1 MIAMARQNDFK
12 PDKPRSGILSKL
24 FLTKQQRRS
33 LLKWGLYALVL
44 LILSVLQDVFLC
56 RIRFFGATTEAV
68 IVGIFLICLA
78 EGVEKG
84 SVFSLVAS
92 LLYLFSGSAAGY
104 YSIVFITGLSV
115 AVTLF
120 RQSYL
125 QKNFAAAMLC
135 TTFAVLVYEMAVF
148 FIGVFLEMTTWARI
162 FSHFLTGAYSL
173 VFVPVL
179 YPIVKAISNLKDEGQ
194 S

>member
-1 MIAMARQNDFK
+1 MARQMDFK
-12 PDKPRSGILSKL
+12 PDKPRSGALSKL

-56 RIRFFGATTEAV
+56 RIRLFGATTELV
-68 IVGIFLICLA
+68 IVGIFLVCLA

-84 SVFSLVAS
+84 SVFSLVAA
-92 LLYLFSGSAAGY
+92 LLYMFSGTAAGY
-104 YSIVFITGLSV
+104 YSIVFITGLSI

-135 TTFAVLVYEMAVF
+135 TVFAVLTYEMAVF
-148 FIGVFLEMTTWARI
+148 FIGVFLGMTTWTRML
-162 FSHFLTGAYSL
+162 SHFLTGAYSL
-173 VFVPVL
+173 LFAPAL
-179 YPIVKAISNLKDEGQ
+179 YPVVKAISTISDANQ

>member
-1 MIAMARQNDFK
+1 
-12 PDKPRSGILSKL
+12 
-24 FLTKQQRRS
+24 
-33 LLKWGLYALVL
+33 
-44 LILSVLQDVFLC
+44 
-56 RIRFFGATTEAV
+56 
-68 IVGIFLICLA
+68 VGIFLICLA

-84 SVFSLVAS
+84 SVFSLVAA

-135 TTFAVLVYEMAVF
+135 TAFAVLAYEMAVF
-148 FIGVFLEMTTWARI
+148 FIGVFLGMTTWGRI
-162 FSHFLTGAYSL
+162 GSHFLTGVYSL
-173 VFVPVL
+173 VFAPAL
-179 YPIVKAISNLKDEGQ
+179 YPIVNTVSKISDANQ

>member
-1 MIAMARQNDFK
+1 MARQKDFK
-12 PDKPRSGILSKL
+12 PDKPRSGTLSKL

-33 LLKWGLYALVL
+33 ILKWGLYALVL
-44 LILSVLQDVFLC
+44 LALSVLQDVFLC
-56 RIRFFGATTEAV
+56 RIRLFGATSEAV
-68 IVGIFLICLA
+68 IAGIFLICLA

-84 SVFSLVAS
+84 SVFSLVAA

-135 TTFAVLVYEMAVF
+135 TAFAVLAYEMAVF
-148 FIGVFLEMTTWARI
+148 FIGVFLGMTTWGRI
-162 FSHFLTGAYSL
+162 GSHFLTGVYSL
-173 VFVPVL
+173 VFAPAL
-179 YPIVKAISNLKDEGQ
+179 YPIVNTVSKISDANQ

>member
-1 MIAMARQNDFK
+1 MAKQKDFK

-33 LLKWGLYALVL
+33 ILKWGLYTLLLLV
-44 LILSVLQDVFLC
+44 LSVLQDVFLC
-56 RIRFFGATTEAV
+56 RVQLFGATTEAV

-78 EGVEKG
+78 EGVENG
-84 SVFSLVAS
+84 SVFSLVAA
-92 LLYLFSGSAAGY
+92 LIYLFSGSAAGY
-104 YSIVFITGLSV
+104 YSIVFITALSV

-135 TTFAVLVYEMAVF
+135 TIFAVLVYEMVVF
-148 FIGVFLEMTTWARI
+148 FIGLFLEMTTWARI
-162 FSHFLTGAYSL
+162 GTHFLTGVYSL
-173 VFVPVL
+173 VFAPVL
-179 YPIVKAISNLKDEGQ
+179 YPVVKAIANLKDENQ

>member
-1 MIAMARQNDFK
+1 MARQMDFK
-12 PDKPRSGILSKL
+12 PDKPRSGALSKL

-33 LLKWGLYALVL
+33 LLKWGLYVLVL

-56 RIRFFGATTEAV
+56 RIRLFGATTELV
-68 IVGIFLICLA
+68 IVGIFLVCLA

-84 SVFSLVAS
+84 SVFSLVAA
-92 LLYLFSGSAAGY
+92 LLYMFSGTAAGY
-104 YSIVFITGLSV
+104 YSIVFITGLSI

-135 TTFAVLVYEMAVF
+135 TVLAVLTYEMAVF
-148 FIGVFLEMTTWARI
+148 FIGVFLGMTTWTRML
-162 FSHFLTGAYSL
+162 SHFLTGAYSL
-173 VFVPVL
+173 LFAPAL
-179 YPIVKAISNLKDEGQ
+179 YPVVKAISTISDANQ